1 MDSKIVE
8 LHIKAGI
15 KCGIEYTCGK
25 KINYKS
31 EESAKKSADSL
42 NKKVNRP
49 NYHELEAYPCA
60 FCGGWHIGR
69 KMTIEELIE
78 LSQNQ

>member
-1 MDSKIVE
+1 MESRIAK
-8 LHIKAGI
+8 LHIKAGL
-15 KCGIEYTCGK
+15 KCGKEFTCGK

-31 EESAKKSADSL
+31 EESAQMSADSI
-42 NKKVNRP
+42 NRKINRP

-69 KMTIEELIE
+69 KMSTEELIE
-78 LSQNQ
+78 LSKNQ

>member
-1 MDSKIVE
+1 MESRIAE
-8 LHIKAGI
+8 LHIKAGL
-15 KCGIEYTCGK
+15 KCGKEFTCGK

-31 EESAKKSADSL
+31 EESAQRSADSL
-42 NKKVNRP
+42 NKKINRP

-69 KMTIEELIE
+69 KMSTEELIE
-78 LSQNQ
+78 LSKNQ